1 MQCLACGA
9 EMQLREVV
17 LADIP
22 TMPGFERHTFRCS
35 ACPQVAR
42 RLVICRAK
50 MPVVDPLVPS
60 AVSEAPTT
68 NLQTG
73 QQAAGVLPNAVEKL
87 HSTQAAL
94 EDQDVTD
101 WLPTVEK
108 LSMALKER
116 AVAAR
121 ASAWAKTVEKLRS
134 RQMALKE
141 RAAAGIQPAVVGA
154 CPAGGRIRDRIS
166 SRKSPKDPQGNFKD
180 RAKAHWALLLNYGS
194 VECPP

>member
-1 MQCLACGA
+1 MTSQAGGYAMQCLACGA

-42 RLVICRAK
+42 RLVISRAK

-60 AVSEAPTT
+60 AAPEAPTT

-73 QQAAGVLPNAVEKL
+73 QQAAGSVLPN
-87 HSTQAAL
+87 TQAAV
-94 EDQDVTD
+94 EEAEAAD
-101 WLPTVEK
+101 WTPTIERLTK
-108 LSMALKER
+108 ALKER

-141 RAAAGIQPAVVGA
+141 RAATGTSPLRTASSPAAQPAVRGEGR
-154 CPAGGRIRDRIS
+154 AGGTFRDRICNP
-166 SRKSPKDPQGNFKD
+166 KSPEDP
-180 RAKAHWALLLNYGS
+180 
-194 VECPP
+194 